1 MNTIESKVLKNWRKD
16 VIRKCCWFG
25 VGLAFGIL
33 CQHLYHTI
41 HQNDNN
47 AFYISKSW
55 ESVQG
60 VDGKVPL
67 VGCKGDDNEEQTS
80 KFLINYTNTIPI
92 QRETN

>member
-1 MNTIESKVLKNWRKD
+1 MSIFNTKIVCLLTPAIAASFAGFVLYSVANSAYKDEHKND
-16 VIRKCCWFG
+16 DNS
-25 VGLAFGIL
+25 
-33 CQHLYHTI
+33 LYVCTTEI
-41 HQNDNN
+41 
-47 AFYISKSW
+47 KSW